1 MAAETKSSPASAG
14 DERLAYRGPIQRLM
28 TRPEIGALVGTGAI
42 WIFFWSVSDVF
53 GTTAG
58 TNNYL
63 DVATSLGIM
72 AIAVALLMI
81 GGEFDLSS
89 GAMTGATGMLVVL
102 LVKDTGELGGL
113 GLPLTVAI
121 PITFLFAMGIGWVN
135 GTLVEKTGLPS
146 FIVTLGTFFV
156 LRGAKLGFSKLFVDK
171 VIVEGLDDAP
181 DYDFW
186 ANIFGGVWIRNDH
199 LWDSF
204 LGGRDMVFGV
214 LAALGVIA
222 LVGGLMELSLV
233 RRERAASEN
242 TGAAMIGTGSVIIA
256 LAAAVIGLVVAF
268 ALVALGDSDG
278 VAGNWVVVVAVAVAL
293 VLGFLAGIGLIRQT
307 RGPWGKLSPE
317 GIGMAA
323 TVVGLAGAIGGLVQL
338 TLTDGLDANWTWS
351 IVMIA
356 GVLIAT
362 FGYSAWRFEPS
373 ALFKGGFALT
383 RDVGRRTAIGLGLM
397 ILGMILGVAMDS
409 SSDTVIGL
417 LLTVQGLRAI
427 LFGGLVIVGVLMLM
441 NAARDADSSPVTRF
455 SITAV
460 TGVAVAVV
468 GFVIQSEAE
477 SAKYRAEFFAWMMGA
492 AVVLLIVAMIRL
504 LFDQRRHAH
513 AEADRLGTSISITG
527 ILLIVIAIAVKLLWA
542 TSEEL
547 EASRALITYRVS
559 ILYFFAFAAFATWLL
574 MRSKFGSW
582 TFAVGGNKEASRQVG
597 VPAARTK
604 TQLFMMV
611 SGAAWLVGTLIA
623 FRLNSV
629 QANVGDGQE
638 FFYIIAAVVGGNL
651 LTGGYGSAAGAAI
664 GALIMAMSF
673 QGIPF
678 AGWNSDWRFLFVGVI
693 LLLAVMVNNYVRGR
707 AEKSR

>member
-1 MAAETKSSPASAG
+1 MSTETPAPAAQA
-14 DERLAYRGPIQRLM
+14 DERLAYRGPIQRLL
-28 TRPEIGALVGTGAI
+28 TRPEIGGLIGAGSI

-58 TNNYL
+58 INNYL

-113 GLPLTVAI
+113 GLPLTIAI
-121 PITFLFAMGIGWVN
+121 PITFLFAMGVGWLN
-135 GTLVEKTGLPS
+135 GTLVERTGLPS

-186 ANIFGGVWIRNDH
+186 ANIFGAVWIRNDH

-204 LGGRDMVFGV
+204 LGGRDLVFGV
-214 LAALGVIA
+214 LAAVGATAIA
-222 LVGGLMELSLV
+222 VGFMELSMV
-233 RRERAASEN
+233 RRAKA
-242 TGAAMIGTGSVIIA
+242 GAMPSGMSVISLI
-256 LAAAVIGLVVAF
+256 IGLVAGF
-268 ALVALGDSDG
+268 GGLITLTRTDG
-278 VAGNWVVVVAVAVAL
+278 VAN
-293 VLGFLAGIGLIRQT
+293 
-307 RGPWGKLSPE
+307 
-317 GIGMAA
+317 
-323 TVVGLAGAIGGLVQL
+323 
-338 TLTDGLDANWTWS
+338 NWTWS
-351 IVMIA
+351 LVMAA
-356 GVLIAT
+356 GAILAIY
-362 FGYSAWRFEPS
+362 GYSSWRFES
-373 ALFKGGFALT
+373 FSGSSGELSLGGPN
-383 RDVGRRTAIGLGLM
+383 GRRALIGLGL
-397 ILGMILGVAMDS
+397 IVVGTLLGMFIDS
-409 SSDTVIGL
+409 TNTDVLGL
-417 LLTVQGLRAI
+417 LLTVQALAGL
-427 LFGGLVIVGVLMLM
+427 
-441 NAARDADSSPVTRF
+441 S
-455 SITAV
+455 
-460 TGVAVAVV
+460 VAVV
-468 GFVIQSEAE
+468 GFVIQTEAV
-477 SAKYRAEFFAWMMGA
+477 SRKYRAEFFAWMMA
-492 AVVLLIVAMIRL
+492 AAVLLIAIAVVRMR
-504 LFDQRRHAH
+504 FDQRRHADDD
-513 AEADRLGTSISITG
+513 ADRFGTLVSISG
-527 ILLIVIAIAVKLLWA
+527 VVLVLIAIATKLLWA
-542 TSEEL
+542 TSGEL
-547 EASRALITYRVS
+547 EESRAIITYRIS
-559 ILYFFAFAAFATWLL
+559 ILYFFVFAGVATWIL
-574 MRSKFGSW
+574 MRTKFGSW
-582 TFAVGGNKEASRQVG
+582 TFAVGGNKSASRQVG

-604 TQLFMMV
+604 TQLFMVV

-629 QANVGDGQE
+629 QANVGDGLE

-707 AEKSR
+707 AEKST

>member
-1 MAAETKSSPASAG
+1 MAANTKAAASARG
-14 DERLAYRGPIQRLM
+14 DERLAYRGPIQRLL

-42 WIFFWSVSDVF
+42 WLFFWSVSDVF

-113 GLPLTVAI
+113 GLPLSVAI
-121 PITFLFAMGIGWVN
+121 PITFLFAMGVGWVN

-171 VIVEGLDDAP
+171 VIVEGLDNAP

-186 ANIFGGVWIRNDH
+186 ANIFGSVWIRNDH

-204 LGGRDMVFGV
+204 LGGRDTVFGV
-214 LAALGVIA
+214 LATLGVVA
-222 LVGGLMELSLV
+222 LVVGLMELSLV
-233 RRERAASEN
+233 RREKDASET
-242 TGAAMIGTGSVIIA
+242 TGTAMIGMASTVLA

-268 ALVALGDSDG
+268 TLVGIGGSDG
-278 VAGNWVVVVAVAVAL
+278 AAENWILVVAVAVAL
-293 VLGFLAGIGLIRQT
+293 LLGFLAGIGLVRQT
-307 RGPWGKLSPE
+307 RGPWGKLNQN
-317 GIGMAA
+317 GIGIAA
-323 TVVGLAGAIGGLVQL
+323 TIVGVVAAVFGLVSL
-338 TLTDGLDANWTWS
+338 TSTDGVDDNWIWG
-351 IVMIA
+351 IVMAA
-356 GVLIAT
+356 GVLVAI
-362 FGYSAWRFEPS
+362 FGYASWRFEPT
-373 ALFKGGFALT
+373 AMHRGGLT
-383 RDVGRRTAIGLGLM
+383 LSRDIGRRSAIGLGLV
-397 ILGMILGVAMDS
+397 ILGMILGVALDS
-409 SSDTVIGL
+409 SDETVLGL

-427 LFGGLVIVGVLMLM
+427 LFGGLVIIGVLMLI
-441 NAARDADSSPVTRF
+441 NAARDAGDSPVTSF
-455 SITAV
+455 AITAV
-460 TGVAVAVV
+460 TGVSVAVV
-468 GFVIQSEAE
+468 GFVIQSEAA
-477 SAKYRAEFFAWMMGA
+477 SRKYRAEFFAWIMAA
-492 AVVLLIVAMIRL
+492 AVVLLIVAMVRL
-504 LFDQRRHAH
+504 LFDQRRHPDRK
-513 AEADRLGTSISITG
+513 ADRFGTSISIVG
-527 ILLIVIAIAVKLLWA
+527 ILLVVVAIATKLLWA
-542 TSEEL
+542 TSAEL

-574 MRSKFGSW
+574 MRTKFGSW

-604 TQLFMMV
+604 TQLFMVV
-611 SGAAWLVGTLIA
+611 SGSAWLVGTLIA

-693 LLLAVMVNNYVRGR
+693 LLLAVMVNNFVRGK
-707 AEKSR
+707 AEKSK

>member
-1 MAAETKSSPASAG
+1 MSTETPTVPAVQA
-14 DERLAYRGPIQRLM
+14 DERLAYRGPIQRLL
-28 TRPEIGALVGTGAI
+28 TRPEIGGLIGAGSI

-58 TNNYL
+58 INNYL

-121 PITFLFAMGIGWVN
+121 PITFLFAMGVGWIN

-186 ANIFGGVWIRNDH
+186 VNIFGAVWIRNDH

-204 LGGRDMVFGV
+204 LGGRDLVFGV
-214 LAALGVIA
+214 LAAIGATAIV
-222 LVGGLMELSLV
+222 VGFMELSLV
-233 RRERAASEN
+233 RRTEA
-242 TGAAMIGTGSVIIA
+242 GSMPSVRSAFA
-256 LAAAVIGLVVAF
+256 LLIGLVAGF
-268 ALVALGDSDG
+268 GGLIYLTQTDG
-278 VAGNWVVVVAVAVAL
+278 VADNWTGAL
-293 VLGFLAGIGLIRQT
+293 VMAVGAILAIYGYSSWRFEPFSGSSGGVSMGGQNGRRALIGIGLI
-307 RGPWGKLSPE
+307 
-317 GIGMAA
+317 
-323 TVVGLAGAIGGLVQL
+323 VVG
-338 TLTDGLDANWTWS
+338 TL
-351 IVMIA
+351 
-356 GVLIAT
+356 
-362 FGYSAWRFEPS
+362 
-373 ALFKGGFALT
+373 
-383 RDVGRRTAIGLGLM
+383 
-397 ILGMILGVAMDS
+397 LGVVMDS
-409 SSDTVIGL
+409 SNTDVLGL

-427 LFGGLVIVGVLMLM
+427 LFGGCVIVGVLILLG
-441 NAARDADSSPVTRF
+441 AAQRSDTSPVNRF
-455 SITAV
+455 VLTALA
-460 TGVAVAVV
+460 GLSVAGV
-468 GFVIQSEAE
+468 GFVIQAEAA
-477 SAKYRAEFFAWMMGA
+477 SRKYRAEFFAWMMAA
-492 AVVLLIVAMIRL
+492 AVLLVTIAIVRIS
-504 LFDQRRHAH
+504 FDQRRHAD
-513 AEADRLGTSISITG
+513 EPADRFGTLVSISG
-527 ILLIVIAIAVKLLWA
+527 IVVFLMAIATKLLWA
-542 TSEEL
+542 TSIEL
-547 EASRALITYRVS
+547 VESRAIITYRIS
-559 ILYFFAFAAFATWLL
+559 ILYFFVFAGVATWIL
-574 MRSKFGSW
+574 MRTKFGSW
-582 TFAVGGNKEASRQVG
+582 TFAVGGNKGASRQVG

-604 TQLFMMV
+604 TQLVMVV
-611 SGAAWLVGTLIA
+611 SGASWLVGTLIA

-707 AEKSR
+707 AEKST

>member
-1 MAAETKSSPASAG
+1 MAAETKPAPAAG
-14 DERLAYRGPIQRLM
+14 DERLAYRGPIQRLL

-113 GLPLTVAI
+113 GLPLTLAI
-121 PITFLFAMGIGWVN
+121 PITFLFAMGVGWVN

-171 VIVEGLDDAP
+171 VIVEGLDNAP

-204 LGGRDMVFGV
+204 LGGRDIVFGV
-214 LAALGVIA
+214 LATLGVVA
-222 LVGGLMELSLV
+222 LVFGLMELSLI
-233 RRERAASEN
+233 RRERSAKDQSDVAVIGIAS
-242 TGAAMIGTGSVIIA
+242 MVLA

-268 ALVALGDSDG
+268 VLVGMGDSGD
-278 VAGNWVVVVAVAVAL
+278 VAANWLLVVAVAVAL
-293 VLGFLAGIGLIRQT
+293 ALGFLVGIGLTKKSRS
-307 RGPWGKLSPE
+307 GGSFGKLSQN
-317 GIGMAA
+317 GIGITA
-323 TVVGLAGAIGGLVQL
+323 TVVGLAAAITGLTSL
-338 TLTDGLDANWTWS
+338 TVTDGVDQNWIWG
-351 IVMIA
+351 IVLSA
-356 GVLIAT
+356 GMLVAV
-362 FGYSAWRFEPS
+362 FGYATWRFES
-373 ALFKGGFALT
+373 ASVSMGRFSISREIGRRTIIGLALIVLGVILGFAL
-383 RDVGRRTAIGLGLM
+383 
-397 ILGMILGVAMDS
+397 DS
-409 SSDTVIGL
+409 SSTTVIGI

-427 LFGGLVIVGVLMLM
+427 LFGGLVLVGVMMLL
-441 NAARDADSSPVTRF
+441 NAARDADSPVTRF

-460 TGVAVAVV
+460 SGVAVAVV
-468 GFVIQSEAE
+468 GFVVQFEAA
-477 SAKYRAEFFAWMMGA
+477 SRKYRAEFFAWMMAA
-492 AVVLLIVAMIRL
+492 AVVLLIVAMVRL
-504 LFDQRRHAH
+504 LFDQRRHSH
-513 AEADRLGTSISITG
+513 TQADRFGTMVSITG
-527 ILLIVIAIAVKLLWA
+527 ILLVVVAIATKLLWA

-574 MRSKFGSW
+574 MRTKFGSW

-604 TQLFMMV
+604 TQLFMVV

-678 AGWNSDWRFLFVGVI
+678 ASWNSDWRFLFVGVI
-693 LLLAVMVNNYVRGR
+693 LLLAVIVNNYVRGK
-707 AEKSR
+707 AEKSK

>member
-1 MAAETKSSPASAG
+1 MAT
-14 DERLAYRGPIQRLM
+14 DERLAYRGPVQRLL

-42 WIFFWSVSDVF
+42 WLFFWSVSDVF

-121 PITFLFAMGIGWVN
+121 PITFLFALGIGWVN
-135 GTLVEKTGLPS
+135 GTLVERTGLPS

-181 DYDFW
+181 DYGFW
-186 ANIFGGVWIRNDH
+186 SNIFGGVWIRNDH

-214 LAALGVIA
+214 LALLGLGA
-222 LVGGLMELSLV
+222 LVLGMMELSLV
-233 RRERAASEN
+233 RRGDQGGSSP
-242 TGAAMIGTGSVIIA
+242 TGMIVVTLVGV
-256 LAAAVIGLVVAF
+256 AAAVVGIVTLTAT
-268 ALVALGDSDG
+268 DG
-278 VAGNWVVVVAVAVAL
+278 V
-293 VLGFLAGIGLIRQT
+293 Q
-307 RGPWGKLSPE
+307 
-317 GIGMAA
+317 
-323 TVVGLAGAIGGLVQL
+323 
-338 TLTDGLDANWTWS
+338 ANWLWS
-351 IVMIA
+351 IVMIVGA
-356 GVLIAT
+356 LVAIY
-362 FGYSAWRFEPS
+362 GYSSWRFQPS
-373 ALFKGGFALT
+373 SAQRGGFAIS
-383 RDVGRRTAIGLGLM
+383 REVGRRAGIGLAL
-397 ILGMILGVAMDS
+397 IALGAILGVVLD
-409 SSDTVIGL
+409 SSDTTVLGL

-427 LFGGLVIVGVLMLM
+427 LFGGLVIIGTLMLL
-441 NAARDADSSPVTRF
+441 NAARRAAETPTVQF
-455 SITAV
+455 ALTALA
-460 TGVAVAVV
+460 GISVAVV
-468 GFVIQSEAE
+468 GFIIQAEAV
-477 SAKYRAEFFAWMMGA
+477 SRKYRAEFFAWIMAA
-492 AVVLLIVAMIRL
+492 AVILLIVGMVQL
-504 LFDQRRHAH
+504 LFDQRRQAD
-513 AEADRLGTSISITG
+513 AKADRLGTSLSIAG
-527 ILLIVIAIAVKLLWA
+527 VLLVVVAIAIKLLWA
-542 TSEEL
+542 TAAEL

-574 MRSKFGSW
+574 MRTKFGSW
-582 TFAVGGNKEASRQVG
+582 TFAVGGSKNASRQVG

-604 TQLFMMV
+604 TQLFMVV

-693 LLLAVMVNNYVRGR
+693 LLLAVMVNNYVRGK
-707 AEKSR
+707 AEKSK